1 MSGLRPPQGDIGIAR
16 VRVGVIVGL
25 LGIFGLLLVALALL
39 ARLGLDTARVPQAAS
54 AAALGIFVL
63 AAFMSHGRRPADYYV
78 ADRDVQPIAGGLASA
93 AGLAGFFVIALIG
106 GATVTGEIMFAWAL
120 GALVGLVLLA
130 FLIAPGLR
138 RFGGYTAGDFL
149 AARFGMRG
157 RLATSAVALFASL
170 LILLAALKIAGPLLA
185 SLFGL
190 TAEHGL
196 IAAAVLTALTLLP
209 GGFRSVAAAQ
219 VAQYLVIALSALAP
233 ATYLAVRGDDA
244 GPARIAA
251 GSDPGSLLTQLA
263 APLASADMS
272 LSALPVLLVA
282 AGLAALAPMLA
293 PVLAAPSGRAARST
307 MLWTIGLSLLLL
319 AAGVLLAGALAGAVG
334 AEGFEELLAD
344 PIAAALLIASLPS
357 VLSGL
362 ITAGALAALLA
373 TAQASLLS
381 GASSLSH
388 DLWDEMLDRKGPT
401 SRRVFLARLA
411 VAAVAAGAVWLA
423 PSIAMEPPALLLWAL
438 AIAAA
443 GNLAPLLLGLWW
455 PRCNETGAA
464 YGATAGFLVAG
475 WGFLHDVGFFPWSE
489 AGAEAGFGAASAAG
503 IAIAV
508 SFLVAVGVSLMTP
521 APIRDVKGLLA
532 QIRSSR
538 GRPVMRERPA

>member
-1 MSGLRPPQGDIGIAR
+1 MAGLRAPHGDIGIAR
-16 VRVGVIVGL
+16 VRIGVIVGL
-25 LGIFGLLLVALALL
+25 LGIFGLLLVAFALL

-54 AAALGIFVL
+54 GAALGLFVL
-63 AAFMSHGRRPADYYV
+63 AAFVSPGRRPADYYV
-78 ADRDVQPIAGGLASA
+78 ADRDVQPIAGGFASA
-93 AGLAGFFVIALIG
+93 GGLAGFFVIALIG

-120 GALVGLVLLA
+120 GALLGLLLLA

-149 AARFGMRG
+149 AARFGIRG
-157 RLATSAVALFASL
+157 RLATSAVAFFASL
-170 LILLAALKIAGPLLA
+170 LILLAALKIAGPLIA

-190 TAEHGL
+190 SPGGGMM
-196 IAAAVLTALTLLP
+196 AAAVLTALTLLP

-219 VAQYLVIALSALAP
+219 VAQYMIIALSALIP
-233 ATYLAVRGDDA
+233 ATYLAIRSAAPVRS
-244 GPARIAA
+244 AA
-251 GSDPGSLLTQLA
+251 ETDSSSILTQLA
-263 APLASADMS
+263 APLQSGDMS

-319 AAGVLLAGALAGAVG
+319 AAGILLAGGLAGAVG

-344 PIAAALLIASLPS
+344 PIAAALSIASLPS

-362 ITAGALAALLA
+362 LTAGALGALLA

-388 DLWDEMLDRKGPT
+388 DLWDEILDRNGPT

-411 VAAVAAGAVWLA
+411 VVLVAAAALWLA
-423 PSIAMEPPALLLWAL
+423 PSVAMQPPALLLWAL
-438 AIAAA
+438 ALAAA
-443 GNLAPLLLGLWW
+443 GNLAPLVLGLWW

-464 YGATAGFLVAG
+464 FGAAAGFLVAG
-475 WGFLHDVGFFPWSE
+475 WGFLHDVGLFPWSQNVE
-489 AGAEAGFGAASAAG
+489 AGYGAASAAG

-508 SFLVAVGVSLMTP
+508 SFLVTVATSLMTP
-521 APIRDVKGLLA
+521 APTRDVAGLLA
-532 QIRSSR
+532 QIRSGR